1 MSIALSRWGVRGTI
15 GVVRVA
21 VEVVKSLW
29 VTVIPNN
36 ASNANAMCMLN
47 VHLMVRVSSV
57 LNPYAHFALPLPKLV
72 HSTLHG
78 NQGALG

>member
-1 MSIALSRWGVRGTI
+1 MSIALSQWGVRGTV
-15 GVVRVA
+15 GVLRMP

-29 VTVIPNN
+29 VTLIPST

-47 VHLMVRVSSV
+47 VCLMVRVSNV
-57 LNPYAHFALPLPKLV
+57 LNPYARLTLPLPKLV

-78 NQGALG
+78 NQGAPS

>member
-1 MSIALSRWGVRGTI
+1 MSIALSRWGVRGTV
-15 GVVRVA
+15 GVLRVP

-29 VTVIPNN
+29 ATLIPNN

-47 VHLMVRVSSV
+47 VRLMVRVSSV
-57 LNPYAHFALPLPKLV
+57 LNPYARLALPLPKLV

-78 NQGALG
+78 NHGVPG